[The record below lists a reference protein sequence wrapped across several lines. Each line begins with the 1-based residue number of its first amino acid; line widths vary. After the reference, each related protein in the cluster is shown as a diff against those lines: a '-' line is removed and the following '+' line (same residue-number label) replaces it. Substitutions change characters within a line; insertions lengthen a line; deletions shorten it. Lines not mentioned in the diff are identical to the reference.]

1 MKTFNKIQIA
11 AIKRTAMN
19 VAQFVTKKENIDK
32 KIAALEEEKRALQ
45 PMIDAFQGPVKEMT
59 GGYTTEDLVVK
70 KAEKTGKIDPK
81 TGKEVISYRYVLK
94 YPETVIPVESAAEN
108 APEELSMPMPEA
120 GNDYDAD
127 MESLQQNAPHAE
139 EDGAFPWD

>member
-1 MKTFNKIQIA
+1 MKTFNKLEVA
-11 AIKRTAMN
+11 AIKRIAQS
-19 VAQFVTKKENIDK
+19 VAVWVSKKEAIDK
-32 KIAALEEEKRALQ
+32 KIAALEAEKKALQ
-45 PMIDAFQGPVKEMT
+45 PMIDSFQGPVKEMT

-127 MESLQQNAPHAE
+127 MESLQATAPHAE
-139 EDGAFPWD
+139 EDNAFPWD

>member
-32 KIAALEEEKRALQ
+32 KIAALEEEKKALQ

-59 GGYTTEDLVVK
+59 GGYTTEDLVIK

-81 TGKEVISYRYVLK
+81 TGKEGISYRYVLK
-94 YPETVIPVESAAEN
+94 YPETVIPVEEAEN
-108 APEELSMPMPEA
+108 VPAEMSMPMPEA

-139 EDGAFPWD
+139 EESAFPWD

>member
-1 MKTFNKIQIA
+1 MKIFNKIQIA

-32 KIAALEEEKRALQ
+32 KIAVLEEEKKALQ

-59 GGYTTEDLVVK
+59 GGYTTEDLVIK

-94 YPETVIPVESAAEN
+94 YPETVIPVEEAEN
-108 APEELSMPMPEA
+108 APAEMSMPMPEA

-139 EDGAFPWD
+139 EESAFPWD